1 MYFRRVTFTRFP
13 TTSSATKFEEKVEVV
28 FQQVKVASGLRF
40 DVETK
45 NIINT
50 RSPVLRIED
59 STFAGADDLSGGVS
73 SNDESFRVKVS

>member
-13 TTSSATKFEEKVEVV
+13 TTSATKFEEKVEVA
-28 FQQVKVASGLRF
+28 FQKIAVKSGLRF

-50 RSPVLRIED
+50 RDPVLRIED
-59 STFAGADDLSGGVS
+59 SAFDGSDDLSGGVTS
-73 SNDESFRVKVS
+73 SDESFRIKVA